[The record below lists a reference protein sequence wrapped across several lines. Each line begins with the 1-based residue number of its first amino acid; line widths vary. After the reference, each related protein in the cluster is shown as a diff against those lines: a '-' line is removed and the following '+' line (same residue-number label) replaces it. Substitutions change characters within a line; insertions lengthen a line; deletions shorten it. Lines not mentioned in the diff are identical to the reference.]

1 MKLREKKLQ
10 RVVYV
15 ESFLIEIFQRERER
29 EVVFKKETDNEA
41 KVYRR
46 EKNTIKKWE
55 MVSIKFLKIDRL

>member
-29 EVVFKKETDNEA
+29 LYLKKRQTNEA

-46 EKNTIKKWE
+46 EKNTQLRNEKWL
-55 MVSIKFLKIDRL
+55 V